1 MLSDEAREIVLRID
15 ENCKLLYEGYLE
27 KVQYVLQVSAHAA
40 DCVWHGRTH
49 LAKDCGCPVT
59 NEQRVRNVRR
69 PGYLDQLRE
78 FAKHKDTDRN
88 PKAERGAPRVK
99 TAGRPPGDMGGFFA
113 LDELECD
120 IPSVADRFLEAL
132 GRDRTWAAQSVRL
145 VLLGLASQVANALSA
160 AAAAGGPAG
169 AGRLDGGSTQGPV
182 IDSADDRLRCCEDP
196 LRTSKDDLVR
206 DRDDDLHECKDDH
219 GIKISDHDAP
229 IDHARR
235 VDLAVIR
242 WVDLARR
249 TLKITVQETIFDKI
263 VCGNCGGGLATPAG
277 NRGDH
282 DVRCVGTP
290 SAPPCGETYPPG
302 EWLRLYE
309 DQQRKGGR
317 S

>member
-1 MLSDEAREIVLRID
+1 MLSEEARNLVVRID
-15 ENCKLLYEGYLE
+15 ENCKLLYEAYLE
-27 KVQYVLQVSAHAA
+27 KVEYSLGVAYHIELCPH
-40 DCVWHGRTH
+40 HGRSTKP
-49 LAKDCGCPVT
+49 KDCPCEVVH
-59 NEQRVRNVRR
+59 EKRVRQVRR
-69 PGYLDQLRE
+69 PGLLDQLRE
-78 FAKHKDTDRN
+78 FAANKDTDRN

-120 IPSVADRFLEAL
+120 IPAVADRFLEAV

-145 VLLGLASQVANALSA
+145 ILLGLAGQVSAALSS
-160 AAAAGGPAG
+160 AGFEEA
-169 AGRLDGGSTQGPV
+169 RLDSTM
-182 IDSADDRLRCCEDP
+182 IDSGDDRLRDCEDRLP
-196 LRTSKDDLVR
+196 
-206 DRDDDLHECKDDH
+206 DRKADLHGCKDDQGEGDH
-219 GIKISDHDAP
+219 GTKISDHETP
-229 IDHARR
+229 FDHARK
-235 VDLAVIR
+235 VDLAVTR

-290 SAPPCGETYPPG
+290 TDPPCGETYPPG

-309 DQQRKGGR
+309 DQQRRDGR

>member
-160 AAAAGGPAG
+160 AAAGGPAAG

-182 IDSADDRLRCCEDP
+182 IDSAGDRLRCCEDP
-196 LRTSKDDLVR
+196 LRTSKDD
-206 DRDDDLHECKDDH
+206 H
-219 GIKISDHDAP
+219 GTKISDHDAP